1 MEIILSYNKEDMDS
15 IFSSVLICS
24 VALEQSLS
32 SLSLSFI
39 PLQKK
44 RVHLSTP
51 KHQSLDN
58 CGTGSVLF
66 TSVEIKTIH

>member
-32 SLSLSFI
+32 SLSLS
-39 PLQKK
+39 
-44 RVHLSTP
+44 LS
-51 KHQSLDN
+51 LYRR
-58 CGTGSVLF
+58 SVF
-66 TSVEIKTIH
+66 T